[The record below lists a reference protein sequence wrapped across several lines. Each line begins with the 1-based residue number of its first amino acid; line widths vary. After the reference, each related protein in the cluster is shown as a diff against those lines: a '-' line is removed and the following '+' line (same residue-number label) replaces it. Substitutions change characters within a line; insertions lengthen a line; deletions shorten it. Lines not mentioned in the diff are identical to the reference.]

1 MFTGIIKEIGKI
13 TKIEESSN
21 GKIIA
26 IQAPVLTKDLK
37 VGDSISVNGC
47 CLTVKK
53 FASDCFF
60 ADISF
65 TTLKSTTFKNIK
77 VNDFVN
83 LEDSIKLTDKL
94 GGHFVTGH
102 IDDIGS
108 LVKIEKLGNF
118 YSLIVK
124 VEKNILKFI
133 APKGSIAVDGI
144 SLTVVNTYEDL
155 SLNSSLDSNF
165 NKDSG
170 YFSIT
175 VIPHTFE
182 NTTLKYKK
190 INSLLNIEVDILAR
204 YVENLLNFTNKN
216 ITKANNNNNYNNNY
230 NEDNNDDNHNNKLNK
245 DNRLINNNDKI
256 LEDKLKKYGFIK

>member
-13 TKIEESSN
+13 TKVEESSN
-21 GKIIA
+21 GKLIA
-26 IQAPVLTKDLK
+26 VQAPVLAKDLK

-53 FASDCFF
+53 LSSNIDGFF

-102 IDDIGS
+102 IDDVGL
-108 LVKIEKLGNF
+108 LVKIEKIGNF

-124 VEKNILKFI
+124 VKKNLLKLI

-155 SLNSSLDSNF
+155 SLNLDLDSSF
-165 NKDSG
+165 NANSG

-175 VIPHTFE
+175 VIPHTYE

-204 YVENLLNFTNKN
+204 YVENLLDFK
-216 ITKANNNNNYNNNY
+216 
-230 NEDNNDDNHNNKLNK
+230 NNDN
-245 DNRLINNNDKI
+245 I